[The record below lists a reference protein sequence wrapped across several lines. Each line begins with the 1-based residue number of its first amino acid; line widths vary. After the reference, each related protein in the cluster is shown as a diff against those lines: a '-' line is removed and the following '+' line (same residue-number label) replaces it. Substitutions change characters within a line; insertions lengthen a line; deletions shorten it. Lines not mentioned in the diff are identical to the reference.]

1 MLCPKFTYFA
11 HVYAQ
16 SFLVLEEIERSI
28 IKAEAVSA
36 LPYLLSTHSYTEGC
50 LPILASTMG

>member
-1 MLCPKFTYFA
+1 M
-11 HVYAQ
+11 
-16 SFLVLEEIERSI
+16 LEEIERSI

-50 LPILASTMG
+50 LPILASTVG